1 MRIGDILK
9 DKQSLSFEVFPPKL
23 DQPLEPLVET
33 LDVLEKCK
41 PDFFSVTYGAGGTN
55 NGRNNEICSNI
66 LDRGCNLI
74 SHFTCIGNSK
84 EDIEKGIR
92 EFQDMGAEN
101 ILALRGD
108 LPEGWTGTG
117 GYYKHGND
125 LIAAIHEIAPEICI
139 GGACYPEKH
148 IEAPDM
154 ETDIKWMKS
163 KQDNGVE
170 YFITQLCF
178 DLEAFD
184 RFRDVCDKNG
194 ITAPIVVGIMPV
206 IFKNG
211 LLRMTKQNGCNIPK
225 DLMDIVD
232 KYGDVPADFKKA
244 GLEYT
249 YKLVEEYKNREV
261 SGLHLYT
268 LNKSETV
275 VKIIKEL
282 GLR

>member
-9 DKQSLSFEVFPPKL
+9 EKQTLSFEVFPPKL
-23 DQPLEPLVET
+23 DQPLEPLLET
-33 LDVLEKCK
+33 LDELEKCK

-55 NGRNNEICSNI
+55 KGRNNEICSNI
-66 LDRGCNLI
+66 LERGCNLI

-84 EDIEKGIR
+84 EDISNGIN
-92 EFQDMGAEN
+92 EFVEMGAEN

-125 LIAAIHEIAPEICI
+125 LIAAIHEQAPEICI

-154 ETDIKWMKS
+154 ATDIKWMKS

-184 RFRDVCDKNG
+184 RFRDTCDKSG

-225 DLMDIVD
+225 DLMAIVE

-249 YKLVEEYKNREV
+249 YKLVEEYKNRDV
-261 SGLHLYT
+261 NGLHLYS

-275 VKIIKEL
+275 VKIVEEL